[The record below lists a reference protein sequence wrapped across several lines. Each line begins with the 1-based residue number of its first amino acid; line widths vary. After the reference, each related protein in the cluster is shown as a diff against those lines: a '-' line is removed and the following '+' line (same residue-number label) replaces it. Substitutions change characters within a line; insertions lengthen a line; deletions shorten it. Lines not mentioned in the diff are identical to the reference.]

1 MAGPLSHI
9 RVLDLSRIM
18 AGPWASQVLA
28 DLGADVIKVERPGVG
43 DDTRAW
49 GPPFLKD
56 KSGADTRES
65 GYYLSVNRGKRSITL
80 DLDKPEGQRVVRALA
95 ERSDIVLENF
105 KAGTLK
111 RFGLD
116 YESLK
121 AINPRLIYCSITGFG
136 QTGPKRDAPAYD
148 FMIQAMGGLMSVT
161 GEADGKPG
169 GGPQKVGVPITDLMT
184 GMYAAVS
191 VLAALAQREVSG
203 RGDFIDLA
211 MLDVQVGYLA
221 NQAMNFLVSGKPPR
235 RSGNAHPN
243 IQPQD
248 VFACRDGHMA
258 LAVGNDGQFEKFC
271 AAVGHAEWAQ
281 DPRFIKNADR
291 VRNREALTAMIAD
304 TLAQGERARLGGPD
318 RGRRRAVRGRSI
330 RCRWRWKRSRSSIAQ
345 MLRHLPHPLAGTV
358 PQVVSPMRFKE
369 TPLSFDRPPPLLG
382 EHTDEILRELGLDP
396 STSRAALEAETS
408 GDRLATH
415 SPSHAGRDDARA
427 AQGLRRHRQ
436 GTARNAGRAA
446 ARGAAPAGARR
457 QMAAD
462 GRAAALS
469 HQPAARDQRDRDPGD
484 GAPLAVAGRM
494 AHARDRRDQCRHR
507 GRRDR

>member
-203 RGDFIDLA
+203 RGDYHRSCDARRPGGISRQPGDELSWCPASRRGAAA
-211 MLDVQVGYLA
+211 MRIRTSSRRTFSPA
-221 NQAMNFLVSGKPPR
+221 AMDTW
-235 RSGNAHPN
+235 RSRSAM
-243 IQPQD
+243 
-248 VFACRDGHMA
+248 MA
-258 LAVGNDGQFEKFC
+258 QFEKFC
-271 AAVGHAEWAQ
+271 AA
-281 DPRFIKNADR
+281 
-291 VRNREALTAMIAD
+291 
-304 TLAQGERARLGGPD
+304 
-318 RGRRRAVRGRSI
+318 
-330 RCRWRWKRSRSSIAQ
+330 
-345 MLRHLPHPLAGTV
+345 
-358 PQVVSPMRFKE
+358 
-369 TPLSFDRPPPLLG
+369 DRPC
-382 EHTDEILRELGLDP
+382 RNWRRM
-396 STSRAALEAETS
+396 SASSRTPTACA
-408 GDRLATH
+408 
-415 SPSHAGRDDARA
+415 
-427 AQGLRRHRQ
+427 
-436 GTARNAGRAA
+436 TAR
-446 ARGAAPAGARR
+446 
-457 QMAAD
+457 
-462 GRAAALS
+462 
-469 HQPAARDQRDRDPGD
+469 
-484 GAPLAVAGRM
+484 
-494 AHARDRRDQCRHR
+494 C
-507 GRRDR
+507 